1 MQTFIIFLSICKH
14 IKHIN
19 ITNDNLLHLFYILFL
34 SADPDPPMRLTK
46 GDVVKGKT
54 YVVIKWARPSGG
66 VDRYNITVNCNCSCT
81 PNYTDSVIKTE
92 VNVTELKPGTHCSIL
107 IKTISLGLP
116 STPLEYLNIE
126 TTETGNEKCETNLI
140 LNEVT

>member
-1 MQTFIIFLSICKH
+1 M
-14 IKHIN
+14 
-19 ITNDNLLHLFYILFL
+19 
-34 SADPDPPMRLTK
+34 PLTK

-66 VDRYNITVNCNCSCT
+66 VDRYNVTVRCNCSCT
-81 PNYTDSVIKTE
+81 PNYTDSVIKTLSE
-92 VNVTELKPGTHCSIL
+92 VNVTQLKPGTHCSIL

-126 TTETGNEKCETNLI
+126 TTETGNEKCETKLI
-140 LNEVT
+140 LNEVTLFLKFLNFDYLGPW